1 MRIALVDSNPRP
13 AVYPLPLLKLGAWRR
28 SLGDECKIFNFSLPA
43 KGEFDEIWITTLFTY
58 NLYEAVRLAAEA
70 TKRARKV
77 KVGGV
82 AATLLPD
89 YFQNPGV
96 EVHLGLH
103 PEAENYAPDYSLL
116 DEEPDYSITYASRGC
131 VRKCKFCM
139 VSRLEPEFR
148 NRRGWIKD
156 LNPRAKRILFYD
168 NNWLAK
174 EPKDLEYD
182 AEQIRALQETGQIQE
197 VDFNQA
203 LDARLMTEQ
212 KADILQ
218 GLKIYPLRF
227 GFDNMSLDGVIQPVI
242 RMMAK
247 RSWFKFQYYTLYN
260 YKDTPEDLYYRIKQS
275 PILKEKYNIEVTAV
289 PMRYHPILDVA
300 SGRDYVGRHWNAQAL
315 KGFMAIISRHS
326 QYGQI
331 STVGGSIFSATEEF
345 EYWFGKDEKE
355 FVRLINYANI
365 RLLSNR
371 KKGDLRRRRA
381 AVKQALETKLEVP
394 AGSPGTIME
403 G

>member
-28 SLGDECKIFNFSLPA
+28 DLGDECKIYNFSLPA

-70 TKRARKV
+70 TKRASKV

-89 YFQNPGV
+89 YFQHPGI
-96 EVHLGLH
+96 EVHMGLH
-103 PEAENYAPDYSLL
+103 PEAESYAPDYSLL
-116 DEEPDYSITYASRGC
+116 DVDPDYSIVYASRGC

-148 NRRGWIKD
+148 NRRGWIRD

-174 EPKDLEYD
+174 CNKDLEYD
-182 AEQIRALQETGQIQE
+182 AEIIRELQDKGQIHE

-203 LDARLMTEQ
+203 LDARVMTPE
-212 KADILQ
+212 KADILH

-227 GFDNMSLDGVIQPVI
+227 GFDSMALDGIVQPVI
-242 RMMAK
+242 RMMAE
-247 RSWFKFQYYTLYN
+247 RGWHKFQYYTLYN
-260 YKDTPEDLYYRIKQS
+260 YKDTMEDLYYRIKQS
-275 PILKEKYNIEVTAV
+275 PVLREENHIEVTAV

-300 SGRDYVGRHWNAQAL
+300 SGRDYVGRHWSASAL
-315 KGFMAIISRHS
+315 KGFMTIIAKHS
-326 QYGQI
+326 ISGQI
-331 STVGGSIFSATEEF
+331 SAVGCSLFSAMEEF
-345 EYWFGKDEKE
+345 EYWFGRDEKE
-355 FVRLINYANI
+355 FVRLINYRNI
-365 RLLSNR
+365 RLLANR
-371 KKGDLRRRRA
+371 KKGDLRRRRT
-381 AVKQALETKLEVP
+381 AVKQALEKGGMN
-394 AGSPGTIME
+394 AQR
-403 G
+403 

>member
-13 AVYPLPLLKLGAWRR
+13 AVYLLPLLKLGAWRR
-28 SLGDECKIFNFSLPA
+28 SQGDECKIFNFSLPA

-70 TKRARKV
+70 TKRAKKV
-77 KVGGV
+77 KVGAV

-89 YFQNPGV
+89 YFQHEGV

-103 PEAENYAPDYSLL
+103 PEAENFAPDYSLL
-116 DEEPDYSITYASRGC
+116 DEDPDYSITYASRGC

-174 EPKDLEYD
+174 SNEDLRYD
-182 AEQIRALQETGQIQE
+182 AERIRELQESGQIQE

-203 LDARLMTEQ
+203 LDARLMTEE

-227 GFDNMSLDGVIQPVI
+227 GFDNMSLDGIIQPVI
-242 RMMAK
+242 KMMAK
-247 RSWFKFQYYTLYN
+247 RKWFKFQYYTLYN

-275 PILKEKYNIEVTAV
+275 PILKEKHNIEVTAV

-300 SGRDYVGRHWNAQAL
+300 SGRDYVGRHWTAQAL

-326 QYGQI
+326 IHGQI
-331 STVGGSIFSATEEF
+331 STVGGSIYSATEEF

-381 AVKQALETKLEVP
+381 AVKQTQEKGGLNV
-394 AGSPGTIME
+394 
-403 G
+403 

>member
-28 SLGDECKIFNFSLPA
+28 DLGDECKIFNFSLPA

-70 TKRARKV
+70 TTRASKV

-89 YFQNPGV
+89 YFKHRGV
-96 EVHLGLH
+96 EVHMGLH

-116 DEEPDYSITYASRGC
+116 EKDPDYSITYASRGC

-148 NRRGWIKD
+148 NRRGWIRD

-174 EPKDLEYD
+174 DIEDLKYD
-182 AEQIRALQETGQIQE
+182 ADKIRELQESGQIQE

-203 LDARLMTEQ
+203 LDARLMTEE

-242 RMMAK
+242 KMMAK

-260 YKDTPEDLYYRIKQS
+260 YKDTMEDLYYRIKQS
-275 PILKEKYNIEVTAV
+275 PVLKEEYNIEVTAV

-300 SGRDYVGRHWNAQAL
+300 AGRDYIGRHWNAQAL
-315 KGFMAIISRHS
+315 KGFMTIIAKHS
-326 QYGQI
+326 ISGQI
-331 STVGGSIFSATEEF
+331 STVGGSVFSAIEEF

-365 RLLSNR
+365 RLLSSR

-381 AVKQALETKLEVP
+381 AVKQALEKGGMN
-394 AGSPGTIME
+394 AQR
-403 G
+403 

>member
-13 AVYPLPLLKLGAWRR
+13 VVYPLPLLKLGAWRR
-28 SLGDECKIFNFSLPA
+28 DLGDECKIFNFTLPA

-70 TKRARKV
+70 TKRASKV
-77 KVGGV
+77 RVGGV

-89 YFQNPGV
+89 YFKHEGV
-96 EVHLGLH
+96 ELHLGLH

-116 DEEPDYSITYASRGC
+116 DRDPDYSITYASRGC

-148 NRRGWIKD
+148 NRRDWIKD
-156 LNPRAKRILFYD
+156 LNPKAKRILFYD

-174 EPKDLEYD
+174 EVKDLEYD
-182 AEQIRALQETGQIQE
+182 AERIRELQESGQIQE
-197 VDFNQA
+197 LDFNQA
-203 LDARLMTEQ
+203 LDARLLTQE

-227 GFDNMSLDGVIQPVI
+227 GFDNMALDGIVQPAI
-242 RMMAK
+242 RMMAEQG
-247 RSWFKFQYYTLYN
+247 WYKFQYYTLYN

-275 PILKEKYNIEVTAV
+275 PILKEENNIEVTAV

-300 SGRDYVGRHWNAQAL
+300 SGRDYVGRHWTSQAL

-326 QYGQI
+326 SHGQI
-331 STVGGSIFSATEEF
+331 STVGGSVYSATEEF
-345 EYWFGKDEKE
+345 EYWFGRDEKE

-365 RLLSNR
+365 RLLANR

-381 AVKQALETKLEVP
+381 AIKQALENRGGMNV
-394 AGSPGTIME
+394 
-403 G
+403 

>member
-28 SLGDECKIFNFSLPA
+28 SLGDECKIYNFSLPA

-70 TKRARKV
+70 TKRAAKV

-89 YFQNPGV
+89 YFKHEGV
-96 EVHLGLH
+96 EVHRGLH
-103 PEAENYAPDYSLL
+103 PEAESYAPDYSLL
-116 DEEPDYSITYASRGC
+116 DKEPDYSITYASRGC

-148 NRRGWIKD
+148 NRRDWIRD
-156 LNPRAKRILFYD
+156 LNPKAKRILFYD

-174 EPKDLEYD
+174 SNKDLEYD
-182 AEQIRALQETGQIQE
+182 AERIRDLQEKGQIQE

-203 LDARLMTEQ
+203 LDARLMTEE

-242 RMMAK
+242 RMMAA

-275 PILKEKYNIEVTAV
+275 PVLKEENNIEVTAV

-300 SGRDYVGRHWNAQAL
+300 SGRDYVGRHWSAQAL

-326 QYGQI
+326 AHGQI
-331 STVGGSIFSATEEF
+331 STVGGSIYSAIEEF
-345 EYWFGKDEKE
+345 EYWFGRDEKE
-355 FVRLINYANI
+355 FVRLINYKNI
-365 RLLSNR
+365 RLLASR

-381 AVKQALETKLEVP
+381 AVKGGMNAQR
-394 AGSPGTIME
+394 
-403 G
+403 

>member
-28 SLGDECKIFNFSLPA
+28 SLGDECKIYNFSLPA
-43 KGEFDEIWITTLFTY
+43 KGEYDEIWVTTLFTY

-70 TKRARKV
+70 TTRASKV

-89 YFQNPGV
+89 YFQHEGV
-96 EVHLGLH
+96 DVHRGLH
-103 PEAENYAPDYSLL
+103 PEAENFAPDYSLL
-116 DEEPDYSITYASRGC
+116 DEDPDYSITYASRGC

-148 NRRGWIKD
+148 NRRDWIRD
-156 LNPRAKRILFYD
+156 LHPRAKRILFYD

-174 EPKDLEYD
+174 DVKDLIYD
-182 AEQIRALQETGQIQE
+182 AEIIRKLQEEGQIQE

-203 LDARLMTEQ
+203 LDARLLTEE

-218 GLKIYPLRF
+218 GLKIYPMRF
-227 GFDNMSLDGVIQPVI
+227 GFDSMAVDGIVQSAI
-242 RMMAK
+242 RMLAE
-247 RSWFKFQYYTLYN
+247 RGFHKFQYYTLYN

-275 PILKEKYNIEVTAV
+275 PVLKEKYNIEVTAV

-300 SGRDYVGRHWNAQAL
+300 SGRDYVGRHWSAQAL
-315 KGFMAIISRHS
+315 KGFMAIIARHS
-326 QYGQI
+326 AHGQI
-331 STVGGSIFSATEEF
+331 STVGGSIYSAIEEF

-355 FVRLINYANI
+355 FVRLINYKNI
-365 RLLSNR
+365 RLLANR

-381 AVKQALETKLEVP
+381 AVKQVQELNLEIRATR
-394 AGSPGTIME
+394 
-403 G
+403 